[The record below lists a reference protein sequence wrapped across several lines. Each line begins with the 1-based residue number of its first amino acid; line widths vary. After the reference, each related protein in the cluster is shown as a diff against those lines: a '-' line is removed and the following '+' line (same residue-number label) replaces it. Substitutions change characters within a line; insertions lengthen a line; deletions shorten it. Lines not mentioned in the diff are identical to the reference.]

1 LNPGTRLPNWQDD
14 FPANAFAPIHGGYAQ
29 LFRDENVTG
38 LADVIA
44 EHLDRAQERDQGL
57 EEKAALARRR
67 AFTFW

>member
-1 LNPGTRLPNWQDD
+1 LPNWRDD
-14 FPANAFAPIHGGYAQ
+14 FPANAVAPIPGGYAQ
-29 LFRDENVTG
+29 LFRDENVAG

-57 EEKAALARRR
+57 EEKAATARRR